1 MLAVIVMWATLGG
14 ETVSDPAAAQ
24 ARVAE
29 ALADADAIDAVTTQ
43 DNVVSFAIDHVGER
57 IAIDVTTSGGVVTS
71 VAIHDRGA
79 EPREVA
85 HAYDWLAR
93 EAAGM
98 TAVHALTVGDDGE
111 VTLGTDDGRRYL
123 LIPDRHD
130 GNTPVEAR
138 WGAEWDN
145 T

>member
-1 MLAVIVMWATLGG
+1 
-14 ETVSDPAAAQ
+14 
-24 ARVAE
+24 
-29 ALADADAIDAVTTQ
+29 
-43 DNVVSFAIDHVGER
+43 
-57 IAIDVTTSGGVVTS
+57 
-71 VAIHDRGA
+71 VAIHDGGA
-79 EPREVA
+79 EPREAA

-98 TAVHALTVGDDGE
+98 TAVHTLTVGDDGE
-111 VTLGTDDGRRYL
+111 ITLGTDDGRRYL